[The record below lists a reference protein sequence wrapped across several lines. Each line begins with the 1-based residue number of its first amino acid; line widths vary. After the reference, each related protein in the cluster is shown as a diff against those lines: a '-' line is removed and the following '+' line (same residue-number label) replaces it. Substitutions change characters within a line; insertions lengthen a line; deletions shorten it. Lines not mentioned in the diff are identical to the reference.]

1 MTIERLE
8 KDIENIVNDR
18 EMDKSKVIEVLT
30 NKLNEQLEDLQRS
43 IASVSESIKGEE
55 KSSAGDKY
63 ETARAMNHIE
73 LDRLNN
79 LYGNLI
85 KNGTM
90 LKGISSKEKHSSV
103 RLGSLVKTSSRYLF
117 FCGGMGKVI
126 IGDVNI
132 LTMSMGSPIG
142 QLFLG
147 KSIRD
152 EVTFNKSTEIIED
165 IQ

>member
-1 MTIERLE
+1 
-8 KDIENIVNDR
+8 
-18 EMDKSKVIEVLT
+18 MDKRKVIETLT

-43 IASVSESIKGEE
+43 IASVNESIKGEE

-85 KNGTM
+85 KSGTI
-90 LKGISSKEKHSSV
+90 LKNISSKEKHTAI
-103 RLGSLVKTSSRYLF
+103 RLGSLVQTSRRHLF
-117 FCGGMGKVI
+117 FCGGMGKVHVANA
-126 IGDVNI
+126 DI

-147 KSIRD
+147 KKVGDSI
-152 EVTFNKSTEIIED
+152 VFNNSSEIIED

>member
-1 MTIERLE
+1 
-8 KDIENIVNDR
+8 
-18 EMDKSKVIEVLT
+18 MDKSEVIKTLA
-30 NKLNEQLEDLQRS
+30 NKLNAQLEDLQRS
-43 IASVSESIKGEE
+43 IASVYESIKGEE

-85 KNGTM
+85 KNGTL
-90 LKGISSKEKHSSV
+90 LKNVTSNDKHNSV
-103 RLGSLVKTSSRYLF
+103 RLGSLVKTSARQLF
-117 FCGGMGKVI
+117 FCGGMGKVTV
-126 IGDVNI
+126 GDTNV

-147 KSIRD
+147 KEVGDSI
-152 EVTFNKSTEIIED
+152 VFNKTSEIIED